1 MNCPHC
7 NAKIEEN
14 ARFCVFCMTSLEE
27 KEVVAPLKLRAKRWW
42 PLAVAALM
50 ALLLGLGVWL
60 LWPQKAKEEPALPE
74 TPMAEQQEETP
85 REEAPTEEAP
95 PAEAP
100 TEEAPTEEVPPAEA
114 PTVEAPTVQPQQMP
128 SGSETQSPAKEE
140 QKQPEQ
146 SQGEGE
152 PSTPQEQPPAE
163 TPKQEE
169 PSTGTEAEYLYR
181 DAKYGDDYH
190 VNAYIEDAVVI
201 IGIKTPAADGIYRL
215 PSELGG
221 KRVIAVMGLTFF
233 NSGQQLSVKKVV
245 VPASVR
251 TIWDHAF
258 AGCANLTDIYFCG
271 ESIYVSSWAF
281 PELEK
286 RSGTLTIHCSETC
299 NNRDLRYYKNIASSY
314 YEAVFKEW
322 DGGAL

>member
-14 ARFCVFCMTSLEE
+14 ARFCLFCMTALEE
-27 KEVVAPLKLRAKRWW
+27 KERVAPLKLSHKRGWI
-42 PLAVAALM
+42 LGGGALLV
-50 ALLLGLGVWL
+50 LLLGLLAWL
-60 LWPQKAKEEPALPE
+60 LWPQKAKEEPALPDP
-74 TPMAEQQEETP
+74 PMAEQQEETP
-85 REEAPTEEAP
+85 RV
-95 PAEAP
+95 
-100 TEEAPTEEVPPAEA
+100 EAPTEEVPPAEA
-114 PTVEAPTVQPQQMP
+114 PTAEAPTVQPQQKP
-128 SGSETQSPAKEE
+128 SGSETQPPAKEE

-163 TPKQEE
+163 EPQKSEQEE
-169 PSTGTEAEYLYR
+169 QKPSESEAEYYYR
-181 DAKYGDDYH
+181 DAQYGDDYY
-190 VNAYIEDAVVI
+190 VNAYLDDAVVI

-281 PELEK
+281 PELEE
-286 RSGTLTIHCSETC
+286 RSGTLTIHCSENC